1 MSNPFL
7 VAGWKN
13 LLMANYQTDPAILK
27 QYLPPRTELDDFN
40 GIHYASL
47 VGFLFMNTKVRG
59 IGFPFHRTFEEVNLR
74 FYVRYKDQAQWKRG
88 VVFIKEIVPRRLI
101 SFVAN
106 TLYGEKYACL
116 PMRHNWTM
124 ADNGKLSVEYYWK
137 VNGQWDFMKA
147 IADQHSKLYEEGTE
161 ENFITEHYWGYTT
174 LRNKLTGQYQVTHPQ
189 WRIHTV
195 NSYNIKCS
203 TEALY
208 GKAFLETMQQPPRSV
223 FLAEGS
229 DVAVMQGTQI
239 G

>member
-1 MSNPFL
+1 MSNHFL
-7 VAGWKN
+7 TAGWKN

-59 IGFPFHRTFEEVNLR
+59 IGFPFHRTFQEVNLR

-106 TLYGEKYACL
+106 TLYGEKYVCL

-124 ADNGKLSVEYYWK
+124 TGNDKLSVEYHWK

-195 NSYNIKCS
+195 HSYNISCS

-208 GKAFLETMQQPPRSV
+208 GKAFVETMQQPPRSV

-229 DVAVMQGTQI
+229 HVAVMQGTQI
-239 G
+239 R